1 MDVPLSVRIASEIPW
16 VSMAPSSASRLA
28 WPLLERPPWPRHGSG
43 SEGDLGHQALA
54 TEADHM
60 KLAPGDQLIRR
71 RPGRFRE
78 ARRPRRR
85 CRRGDRQVSVG
96 CGWMWSWTPHC
107 AVDVH
112 KNVHKNVHS
121 WNFFKSLCLPP
132 MARAVK
138 GGEAEAPDVSAPS
151 LEGPESHP

>member
-60 KLAPGDQLIRR
+60 KLAPGDQLIGEGPGDSEKLAGLGGGVDEAIVRCLWGADGCGHGRHTVLWTSKKRPQKRPQLEFLQISVLAPNGQGGQGRR
-71 RPGRFRE
+71 SRG
-78 ARRPRRR
+78 ARR
-85 CRRGDRQVSVG
+85 VG
-96 CGWMWSWTPHC
+96 
-107 AVDVH
+107 AV
-112 KNVHKNVHS
+112 
-121 WNFFKSLCLPP
+121 P
-132 MARAVK
+132 
-138 GGEAEAPDVSAPS
+138 
-151 LEGPESHP
+151 